1 MKSKY
6 SVILLL
12 LIIAVTSLFSAC
24 GKDRWEEYYPVTR
37 HSLWIDSVMR
47 VNYLWN
53 DELADEDDLTSSYFL
68 NSVAFLSKVKYSA
81 DQVSYVDTAYSA
93 PITDY
98 GYELMSTQINDSAYM
113 ALITYIEP
121 TSVSANA
128 GLQRGEWIMKI
139 DGEYITSARWSLLS
153 DGDAHELMIGHYIA
167 INLNEGDADEEEE
180 QGAVIYDR
188 MVNLPSA
195 KGYYHNDLPV
205 ISVINDHVG
214 YMLYTNIAEK
224 NQLQIAT
231 ASQTLSAGGI
241 TDMILDLRY
250 AATGDV
256 KGFQYL
262 ASIMAPSSALGG
274 RLATVVFAESRHMDT
289 SLPFLTASEL
299 ENGVNLN
306 LNTLYVLTSSSTI
319 GPAEMLIN
327 CLKTVMNVVVV
338 GEKTAGIGIAC
349 EPFYDPVSDQL
360 LHLAAC
366 HVSDANDNADYV
378 DTGITPD
385 YIVDQYSPFEGI
397 LPFGNPQENLLAK
410 ALELI
415 KN

>member
-12 LIIAVTSLFSAC
+12 LIVAVTSLFSAC

-81 DQVSYVDTAYSA
+81 DQVSYVDTAYSS

-98 GYELMSTQINDSAYM
+98 GYELISTQINDSAYM
-113 ALITYIEP
+113 ALITYTEP

-153 DGDAHELMIGHYIA
+153 DGDAHELMIGHYIT
-167 INLNEGDADEEEE
+167 INTNEGDADEEE

-195 KGYYHNDLPV
+195 KGYYHDELP
-205 ISVINDHVG
+205 ILSIINDHVG

-224 NQLQIAT
+224 NQHQIAA
-231 ASQTLSAGGI
+231 ASKTLSAGGI

-262 ASIMAPSSALGG
+262 ASILAPSTTLGG

-327 CLKTVMNVVVV
+327 CLKTVMDVVVV

-397 LPFGNPQENLLAK
+397 LPLGNPQENLLAK